1 MLRFATFLAI
11 SVFASLTP
19 ASGEGR
25 RMTGERDGIS
35 FDYTTV
41 LLPNE
46 DVLIRGV
53 FLDRSERFKLT
64 VNRRGWVDG
73 TVAGRPVSFAVGQAR
88 RNSLVASLKAD
99 APIAVAQAATDR

>member
-11 SVFASLTP
+11 SVFAFQTP

-25 RMTGERDGIS
+25 HVTGERDGVS
-35 FDYTTV
+35 FDYTVV
-41 LLPNE
+41 LRPNE

-53 FLDRSERFKLT
+53 YLDTSERFKLT

-73 TVAGRPVSFAVGQAR
+73 TVGGWPVSFAVGQAR
-88 RNSLVASLKAD
+88 RNGLVASLKVD
-99 APIAVAQAATDR
+99 APIAVAQAAADR

>member
-19 ASGEGR
+19 ASGESR
-25 RMTGERDGIS
+25 RFTGERDGIS
-35 FDYTTV
+35 FDYTAV
-41 LLPNE
+41 LRPNE
-46 DVLIRGV
+46 DVLIRGMY
-53 FLDRSERFKLT
+53 LDRRERFKLT

-73 TVAGRPVSFAVGQAR
+73 TVGGWPVSFAVGQTK

-99 APIAVAQAATDR
+99 APIAVAQAATGR